1 MKKLLILSILIFSV
15 MKTVLTTLCLIVS
28 FVVISQ
34 PVSAE
39 VIKLLCKYEGG
50 TEFNRS
56 LIIDLNK
63 KVLEWNNIR
72 NSHKIVG
79 VEKSHI
85 TAINFD
91 EGYIGGEVLV
101 LNRISGR
108 YWRARVKNWCI
119 AGYPSPCQ
127 KQEVSSDTRGGVC
140 KKQLF

>member
-50 TEFNRS
+50 TEFNID
-56 LIIDLNK
+56 LKIDLNK
-63 KVLEWNNIR
+63 KVLEWAR
-72 NSHKIVG
+72 VLNSHEIVS
-79 VEKSHI
+79 VTESHI
-85 TAINFD
+85 TAIEFKD
-91 EGYIGGEVLV
+91 PLGGEVLV
-101 LNRISGR
+101 LDRISGR
-108 YWRARVKNWCI
+108 YWRAMVANFCMGNGCEKT
-119 AGYPSPCQ
+119 Q
-127 KQEVSSDTRGGVC
+127 VLSDTSDGVC